1 MYWHR
6 KLCKSH
12 TLRLIQWLSVLYMQ
26 FFEVFVDIQNKV
38 HSNMYQL
45 TDQSKIKIEAAQ
57 DCSVISP
64 NLKATTHIY
73 NTFTHRVN
81 CRLLEN
87 PTMLSMLSAW
97 LLKISGPARPF
108 IKILNN
114 LTLHAFMHFVSTY
127 QYYRICIPQFVWY
140 HT

>member
-1 MYWHR
+1 
-6 KLCKSH
+6 
-12 TLRLIQWLSVLYMQ
+12 MQ

-64 NLKATTHIY
+64 NLKAITHIY
-73 NTFTHRVN
+73 NTFTHMVN

-87 PTMLSMLSAW
+87 PTMLSMLSGW
-97 LLKISGPARPF
+97 LLKISGPDHLS
-108 IKILNN
+108 K
-114 LTLHAFMHFVSTY
+114 S
-127 QYYRICIPQFVWY
+127 
-140 HT
+140 

>member
-1 MYWHR
+1 MTFSTVHA
-6 KLCKSH
+6 
-12 TLRLIQWLSVLYMQ
+12 V

-38 HSNMYQL
+38 HANMYQL

-64 NLKATTHIY
+64 NLKAITHIY
-73 NTFTHRVN
+73 NTFTHGVN

-97 LLKISGPARPF
+97 LLEISGPDHLS
-108 IKILNN
+108 K
-114 LTLHAFMHFVSTY
+114 S
-127 QYYRICIPQFVWY
+127 
-140 HT
+140 